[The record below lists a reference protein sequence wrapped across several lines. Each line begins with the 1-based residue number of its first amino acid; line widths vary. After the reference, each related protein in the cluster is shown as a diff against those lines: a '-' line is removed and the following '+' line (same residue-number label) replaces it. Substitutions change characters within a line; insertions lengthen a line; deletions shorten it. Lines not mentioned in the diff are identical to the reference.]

1 MFDVSARNCWGTHS
15 LPATFPGTQNARSLL
30 GRPVRTVGTYSRLR
44 RCGRSQALVTA
55 ASSDTT
61 SRGRAGQSGRLIGR
75 GIACSTSWWADG
87 RAFIGGTASGGS
99 ARVIRLNY
107 SGGSSVFI
115 CRGLGLHGAHR
126 CKTGQDMSSQPSATE
141 SLRWFG
147 VGQRTLMAWRL
158 LSAIMLLVMGGIHLY
173 LVFYGVGGLLG
184 ALFVLNAV
192 GALVLAI
199 AVIVLRGRLLSLATV
214 LSLLFMVGT
223 LLALVL
229 ALTVGLFGIH
239 EVLSFKL
246 VPTTLVVE
254 SIGTIILAV
263 TVALVL
269 RSRRAP

>member
-1 MFDVSARNCWGTHS
+1 MA
-15 LPATFPGTQNARSLL
+15 P
-30 GRPVRTVGTYSRLR
+30 
-44 RCGRSQALVTA
+44 
-55 ASSDTT
+55 
-61 SRGRAGQSGRLIGR
+61 
-75 GIACSTSWWADG
+75 
-87 RAFIGGTASGGS
+87 GS
-99 ARVIRLNY
+99 ARIIRLNY
-107 SGGSSVFI
+107 WGGSSVFI

-126 CKTGQDMSSQPSATE
+126 CKAGQDMSSQATG
-141 SLRWFG
+141 SLRWFD
-147 VGQRTLMAWRL
+147 VSHRTLMAWRL

-184 ALFVLNAV
+184 ALFALNAV

-214 LSLLFMVGT
+214 LSLMFIVGT

-246 VPTTLVVE
+246 VPTTLLLE

-269 RSRRAP
+269 RSPRAP

>member
-1 MFDVSARNCWGTHS
+1 MMATSPTSSAHGG
-15 LPATFPGTQNARSLL
+15 F
-30 GRPVRTVGTYSRLR
+30 VRH
-44 RCGRSQALVTA
+44 
-55 ASSDTT
+55 D
-61 SRGRAGQSGRLIGR
+61 SRGRAGQSGRSIGR
-75 GIACSTSWWADG
+75 GVAFRRVGGQTAERSSAVRPAAFRSCHQAELFG
-87 RAFIGGTASGGS
+87 RIV
-99 ARVIRLNY
+99 RVHRRGPRLAP
-107 SGGSSVFI
+107 SHT
-115 CRGLGLHGAHR
+115 LKA
-126 CKTGQDMSSQPSATE
+126 GQDMSSHTRATG
-141 SLRWFG
+141 SLRWVG
-147 VGQRTLMAWRL
+147 VSHRTLMAWRL

-173 LVFYGVGGLLG
+173 LVFDGVGGSLG
-184 ALFVLNAV
+184 VLFVLNAV

-199 AVIVLRGRLLSLATV
+199 AIIVLRGRLLSLATG

>member
-1 MFDVSARNCWGTHS
+1 
-15 LPATFPGTQNARSLL
+15 
-30 GRPVRTVGTYSRLR
+30 
-44 RCGRSQALVTA
+44 
-55 ASSDTT
+55 
-61 SRGRAGQSGRLIGR
+61 
-75 GIACSTSWWADG
+75 
-87 RAFIGGTASGGS
+87 
-99 ARVIRLNY
+99 
-107 SGGSSVFI
+107 
-115 CRGLGLHGAHR
+115 
-126 CKTGQDMSSQPSATE
+126 MSSQPSATA
-141 SLRWFG
+141 SVRSSG
-147 VGQRTLMAWRL
+147 VSHRTLMTWRL
-158 LSAIMLLVMGGIHLY
+158 LSVIMLLVMGGIHLY

-214 LSLLFMVGT
+214 LSLLFMAGT

-239 EVLSFKL
+239 EVLTFKL

-269 RSRRAP
+269 RSQRAP